1 MASGTIL
8 RYKGEGNEQYKR
20 PATDLIV
27 TLVDEKSEQTLQNLP
42 EAAKQTKRHGNN
54 LIYTCKISLQQALN
68 ADPVVVETLDGRLL
82 RVPVDSVITPRTVLK
97 VDGEGMVIIDEV
109 ADPLDEPK
117 RGDMYVKFDIRFPK
131 KLTESQRQRL
141 EKLL

>member
-42 EAAKQTKRHGNN
+42 EVAK
-54 LIYTCKISLQQALN
+54 
-68 ADPVVVETLDGRLL
+68 
-82 RVPVDSVITPRTVLK
+82 
-97 VDGEGMVIIDEV
+97 
-109 ADPLDEPK
+109 
-117 RGDMYVKFDIRFPK
+117 
-131 KLTESQRQRL
+131 
-141 EKLL
+141 